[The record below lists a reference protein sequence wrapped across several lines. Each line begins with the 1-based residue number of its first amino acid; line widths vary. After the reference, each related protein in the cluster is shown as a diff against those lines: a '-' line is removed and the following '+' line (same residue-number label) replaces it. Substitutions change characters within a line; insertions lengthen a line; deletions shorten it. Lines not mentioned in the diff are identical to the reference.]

1 VFAQQ
6 RVRRRVAVVSETL
19 EAEGEGTAG
28 MAGSLLCATSLWGMS
43 SLSSS
48 SLRHPPSSAAAP
60 VVVQEGRSMRRRGN
74 KVSLIDAFGLRR
86 ASRGRV
92 TCMASYK
99 VTLRTATG
107 EETVLELPDD
117 EYILDAVEERG
128 VDFLPFSCRSGG
140 CSSCAGLIKEGTV
153 DQSDG
158 SFLDEA
164 QLKAGYVL
172 TCVAYPTSDVVIE
185 TNKEEELH

>member
-1 VFAQQ
+1 
-6 RVRRRVAVVSETL
+6 
-19 EAEGEGTAG
+19 

-43 SLSSS
+43 SSSS
-48 SLRHPPSSAAAP
+48 SLRYPASSAAAS
-60 VVVQEGRSMRRRGN
+60 VVVQEVRSVRRRRS

-117 EYILDAVEERG
+117 EYILDAAEERELWMQKQNRVLLG
-128 VDFLPFSCRSGG
+128 IIECGSYYPLRN
-140 CSSCAGLIKEGTV
+140 GTT
-153 DQSDG
+153 
-158 SFLDEA
+158 LECIIA
-164 QLKAGYVL
+164 Q
-172 TCVAYPTSDVVIE
+172 
-185 TNKEEELH
+185 

>member
-1 VFAQQ
+1 
-6 RVRRRVAVVSETL
+6 
-19 EAEGEGTAG
+19 

-43 SLSSS
+43 SSSS
-48 SLRHPPSSAAAP
+48 SLRYPASSAAAS
-60 VVVQEGRSMRRRGN
+60 VVVQEVRSVRRRRS

-99 VTLRTATG
+99 VTLRTVTG

-117 EYILDAVEERG
+117 EYILDAAEERG
-128 VDFLPFSCRSGG
+128 VDFLPSSCRSGG

>member
-1 VFAQQ
+1 
-6 RVRRRVAVVSETL
+6 
-19 EAEGEGTAG
+19 

-43 SLSSS
+43 SSSS
-48 SLRHPPSSAAAP
+48 SLRHPASSAAAS
-60 VVVQEGRSMRRRGN
+60 VVVQEGRSMRRRS

-117 EYILDAVEERG
+117 EYILDAAEERG
-128 VDFLPFSCRSGG
+128 VDFLPSSCRSGG